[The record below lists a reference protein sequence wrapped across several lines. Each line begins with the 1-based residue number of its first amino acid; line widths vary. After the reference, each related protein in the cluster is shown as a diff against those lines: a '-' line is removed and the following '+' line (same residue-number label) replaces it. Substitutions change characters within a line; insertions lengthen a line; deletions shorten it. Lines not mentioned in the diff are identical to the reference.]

1 MPEVLDHTLPAPP
14 NRKERPMLPTHMPL
28 SALAAL
34 IADHSK
40 LNVSESEECTPLE
53 MLTGYFAGSDYGAM
67 PFENPESDETDP
79 MKRMQAGERLAIQ
92 LHLGTIQQECEFI
105 DGKPYVATDAEILQ
119 DEDNMDAA
127 PAFPDE
133 TGFFGIGIWLDG
145 ERLGVEP
152 VRISGDMNGDVRV
165 GKAVFPESL
174 LRRATAYLRRLGE
187 ATT

>member
-1 MPEVLDHTLPAPP
+1 
-14 NRKERPMLPTHMPL
+14 MLPTHLPL
-28 SALAAL
+28 KALESL
-34 IADHSK
+34 ICDHST
-40 LNVSESEECTPLE
+40 LTASESEDYTPLE
-53 MLTGYFAGSDYGAM
+53 MLTGYFAGGEYGGM

-92 LHLGTIQQECEFI
+92 LHLGTIQQECDFI
-105 DGKPYVATDAEILQ
+105 DGKSYVATEAEILQ
-119 DEDNMDAA
+119 DEDNTEEA

-152 VRISGDMNGDVRV
+152 VRISGDMNGNVCV

-174 LRRATAYLRRLGE
+174 VRRATAYLRRFGE

>member
-1 MPEVLDHTLPAPP
+1 
-14 NRKERPMLPTHMPL
+14 MLPLYLPL
-28 SALAAL
+28 KALGT
-34 IADHSK
+34 IINDHVK
-40 LNVSESEECTPLE
+40 LTASESEDYTPLE
-53 MLTGYFAGSDYGAM
+53 MLTGYFAGGEYGGM
-67 PFENPESDETDP
+67 PSENPESDETDP

-92 LHLGTIQQECEFI
+92 LHFGTIQQECDFI
-105 DGKPYVATDAEILQ
+105 GGRPYMATEAESLQ
-119 DEDNMDAA
+119 DEDNMEEA

-152 VRISGDMNGDVRV
+152 VRISGEMNGVVCV

-174 LRRATAYLRRLGE
+174 ERRETAYLRRFGE